1 LKTNIL
7 VLGAFFL
14 ISSVSLLMFS
24 GLAIQQGAVM
34 LKNDSLWSEEEIAQ
48 HSRLLAPTRTTFCSG
63 FSDDKLEEVDLAR

>member
-34 LKNDSLWSEEEIAQ
+34 LQNDNLWSEE
-48 HSRLLAPTRTTFCSG
+48 
-63 FSDDKLEEVDLAR
+63 